1 MSSPPAVPLESP
13 RPGRV
18 VLDWLALVKADT
30 IGIKD
35 ITVLNASDTVKKAFE
50 TLVNNN
56 ILSAPVFDEGKN
68 EFYGLVDIVDIVSFL
83 VDLFGEDHKNSPRS
97 RERSEDSEGTSIPFW
112 SDLLVTQRNFFNTPI
127 KDISDFSKRN
137 PTVTVPATH
146 TLKDVA
152 TVLASGVHRV
162 CIEDS
167 EGNMDSL
174 ITQGTF
180 VRYIHQNMKMLGKRR
195 FRSMKELGIGEK
207 EVLSIDF
214 RETALSAFRK
224 MHTLKVSALAV
235 IGADGHLLTNIS
247 GKDLRAL
254 IHQKY
259 AFSKLYL
266 TVLEFLRIVRTEE
279 VMERAPAVSI
289 SIGDTLDFVIN
300 KLATTGLHRLFV
312 EDEHRNLRGVVNL
325 TDIIGAI
332 IKP

>member
-1 MSSPPAVPLESP
+1 L
-13 RPGRV
+13 G
-18 VLDWLALVKADT
+18 LIKADN

-35 ITVLNASDTVKKAFE
+35 ITVLNATDTVKKAFE

-83 VDLFGEDHKNSPRS
+83 VDLFGEDHSKSSARS
-97 RERSEDSEGTSIPFW
+97 GETTDESDGSGVPFW

-162 CIEDS
+162 CIEDA

-180 VRYIHQNMKMLGKRR
+180 LRYIHQNIKMLGKRR

-214 RETALSAFRK
+214 RETAISAFRK
-224 MHTLKVSALAV
+224 MHTQKVSALAV
-235 IGADGHLLTNIS
+235 LGADGHLLTNIS

-266 TVLEFLRIVRTEE
+266 SVLEFLRIVRTEDI
-279 VMERAPAVSI
+279 MERAPAVSI

-300 KLATTGLHRLFV
+300 KLATTGVHRLFV